1 MWLTLPTH
9 EHSMSFHSLYHFI
22 DEDRIWSCWG
32 YTTKW
37 QGLDLISCWKHKLRE
52 DRDVLPVESSA
63 LREVP
68 SIQEVLH
75 KYLFNKCLWN
85 LYPQPLLPWF
95 PLWLLILSLIL
106 TYGFCLLIQ
115 WLALHLA
122 YYSSLRKFS
131 VSLGSMLSS
140 FSSYPY
146 SPLPFTSATSWNP
159 YLKLRLSSVTQD
171 FPAHQHTKEMAYFL

>member
-1 MWLTLPTH
+1 MRLTLPTH
-9 EHSMSFHSLYHFI
+9 EHSVPGHSLYHFI
-22 DEDRIWSCWG
+22 DEERIWSCWG
-32 YTTKW
+32 HANKW
-37 QGLDLISCWKHKLRE
+37 QLNLISRWKHKPPE

-68 SIQEVLH
+68 SIQEVHH

-106 TYGFCLLIQ
+106 TCGFCLLIQ

-131 VSLGSMLSS
+131 VSLGFMWSS
-140 FSSYPY
+140 FSTCPYPV
-146 SPLPFTSATSWNP
+146 LPFTSATSWNP
-159 YLKLRLSSVTQD
+159 FLKLRLSSVTQD
-171 FPAHQHTKEMAYFL
+171 FPAHQNTKEMAYFL